1 MLGMG
6 MECVMMAELLLTLD
20 LLELQPISALVP
32 LVVVVVVVAI
42 ECCYLAWVVVAS
54 NLCVGMSMGIAMDG
68 TVVLLSLMLLRVLM
82 VLLSFACHWY
92 TCPCLGE
99 LSL

>member
-20 LLELQPISALVP
+20 LIELQQISAPVP

-42 ECCYLAWVVVAS
+42 ECCYPAWVVVAS
-54 NLCVGMSMGIAMDG
+54 NLSVGMSMGMAMDG
-68 TVVLLSLMLLRVLM
+68 TVGLLSLMLLRVLM
-82 VLLSFACHWY
+82 VLLFSACHWY

>member
-20 LLELQPISALVP
+20 LLELQQISALVP

-54 NLCVGMSMGIAMDG
+54 NLSVGMSMGMAMDG
-68 TVVLLSLMLLRVLM
+68 TVGLLSLMLLRVLM
-82 VLLSFACHWY
+82 VLLFSAFH
-92 TCPCLGE
+92 
-99 LSL
+99 